1 MRKKRR
7 REVRAEGPEMSVAAR
22 DTRIMDHR
30 FGCRH
35 TIRTIVLLVMPDGD
49 EVSGS
54 LRDISMSGAFVETGA
69 RRWRSYL
76 PVELRLG
83 HQTSSDRERMC
94 AEAMVVR
101 STWDGVAVMFDPVN
115 PPFIAPLIAIC
126 ESVRGAGGTVCPTRA
141 TDREI
146 DDRLQIENEVERKFL
161 QSIGS

>member
-1 MRKKRR
+1 
-7 REVRAEGPEMSVAAR
+7 MSVVVR
-22 DTRIMDHR
+22 DTHLMDHR

-35 TIRTIVLLVMPDGD
+35 SIRTTVILVMPDGD

-54 LRDISMSGAFVETGA
+54 LRDISMSGAFVETDA
-69 RRWRSYL
+69 RSWRSHL

-101 STWDGVAVMFDPVN
+101 STWDGVAVMFGSVN
-115 PPFIAPLIAIC
+115 PPFLAPLITVC
-126 ESVRGAGGTVCPTRA
+126 ESVRGAGGSVCPTRA

-146 DDRLQIENEVERKFL
+146 DDRLQIENDVEGKFL